1 MYIYIYIYL
10 IEIIENMQIFHLRYH
25 AMNDDFQAILKTNT
39 FLVLLQNRD
48 SCGEIWA
55 NLLVL
60 DNFDKI
66 SELYLILLTY

>member
-1 MYIYIYIYL
+1 
-10 IEIIENMQIFHLRYH
+10 
-25 AMNDDFQAILKTNT
+25 MNDDFQAILKTNT